1 MNKSK
6 RMPTAEEEAFRMA
19 DMSQRLASVQ
29 NELQT
34 SYISRQFKK
43 HLEAES
49 DRIPEFLKGVREPRR
64 KAKPPA

>member
-1 MNKSK
+1 
-6 RMPTAEEEAFRMA
+6 MPTAEEESFRLA

-34 SYISRQFKK
+34 AYISRQFKR
-43 HLEAES
+43 HLESEGE

-64 KAKPPA
+64 KAKPPS

>member
-1 MNKSK
+1 
-6 RMPTAEEEAFRMA
+6 MPTSEEESFRLS

-43 HLEAES
+43 HLESEE
-49 DRIPEFLKGVREPRR
+49 DRIPEFLKGVREQRR
-64 KAKPPA
+64 KGKPPA